1 MGNAFDMPRS
11 MIDMLWQPESQDIIR
26 SQMDGQLEEE
36 AQRPIWRRK
45 NKNNREKQSNAHA
58 RNKLDLFTPRQQR
71 RFSAHDPQ

>member
-45 NKNNREKQSNAHA
+45 
-58 RNKLDLFTPRQQR
+58 
-71 RFSAHDPQ
+71 